1 MTICDFRLPIVNL
14 GSQTAR
20 LKSKIGNRKSK
31 MLTTGVDIIYVPRVE
46 RAIQE
51 FGNRFLERVYTPME
65 RLYCRERVPELAVR
79 FAAKEAVAKALGVG
93 MRILARDGIQW
104 HEAEIVGDMRG
115 KPMVHLYGGAAL
127 RATSLGLQEWSVSL
141 THEREYAVA
150 FVVAM

>member
-1 MTICDFRLPIVNL
+1 
-14 GSQTAR
+14 
-20 LKSKIGNRKSK
+20 

-46 RAIQE
+46 RAVKE
-51 FGNRFLERVYTPME
+51 FGDRFLARVYTPLE
-65 RLYCRERVPELAVR
+65 RLYCRERIPELAVR

-93 MRILARDGIQW
+93 MRILARDGIHW

-115 KPMVHLYGGAAL
+115 KPMVRLHGAAAQ
-127 RATSLGLQEWSVSL
+127 RATELGLVEWSVSL